1 MDQTESTYHQAED
14 PRKMGKKTC
23 NTYISF
29 VDYQVLADDAS
40 HLSDWL
46 RIAFFS
52 DFSDKSC
59 DEFFLK
65 QTKTGKKYG

>member
-14 PRKMGKKTC
+14 PRKMGKKTS

-52 DFSDKSC
+52 DFSD
-59 DEFFLK
+59 
-65 QTKTGKKYG
+65 